1 MERIKV
7 KDLGIKIRMEKV
19 GTLTNGI
26 KAIGTS
32 NGMAKEK
39 EKIKVVSLSME
50 TNELQQL
57 KVLKPTKP
65 LNNLSPR
72 SRLCLPW
79 KR

>member
-1 MERIKV
+1 
-7 KDLGIKIRMEKV
+7 MEKL
-19 GTLTNGI
+19 GTQTNGI

-57 KVLKPTKP
+57 KILKPRVQTKP